1 MIRNELKNYIEN
13 NIFKQYDKNEK
24 GHGIEHIKYV
34 IKRSLKFSKQIENI
48 NEEMVYVVATYHDIG
63 HHIDKDNHEK
73 ISAQILLKDNNLKE
87 FFTQEQINTM
97 VIAVEDHRAS
107 NKQEPRNIYG
117 KIVSSADRNTSVEE
131 MLKRTYSYN
140 KKHYP
145 NLNEEEIIHECFKHI
160 KNKYGSDGYAT
171 KKMYFKDE
179 EYDNYLKKTEEITQN
194 IETFT
199 KEMEKIK

>member
-13 NIFKQYDKNEK
+13 TIFKEYEKNEK

-48 NEEMVYVVATYHDIG
+48 NEEMVYTVAAYHDIG

-73 ISAQILLKDNNLKE
+73 ISAQILLKDDNLKE

-97 VIAVEDHRAS
+97 AIAVEDHRAS
-107 NKQEPRNIYG
+107 NKEKSRNIYG
-117 KIVSSADRNTSVEE
+117 KIVSSADRNTRVEE
-131 MLKRTYSYN
+131 TLTRAYSYN

-145 NLNEEEIIHECFKHI
+145 NLNEEEIIKECYKHL
-160 KNKYGSDGYAT
+160 KNKYGKDGYAT
-171 KKMYFKDE
+171 KKMYFQDE
-179 EYDNYLKKTEEITQN
+179 EYNNYLIKINEITQN
-194 IETFT
+194 LETFI

>member
-1 MIRNELKNYIEN
+1 MIRKELKEYIEN
-13 NIFKQYDKNEK
+13 IIFKEYEKNEK
-24 GHGIEHIKYV
+24 GHGINHIKYV

-48 NEEMVYVVATYHDIG
+48 DEEMVYTVAAYHDIG

-87 FFTQEQINTM
+87 FFTQEQINIM
-97 VIAVEDHRAS
+97 ALAVEDHRAS
-107 NKQEPRNIYG
+107 NKKEPRNIYG

-145 NLNEEEIIHECFKHI
+145 NLNEKEIIEECFKHI

-194 IETFT
+194 KETFI
-199 KEMEKIK
+199 KEMEKLK